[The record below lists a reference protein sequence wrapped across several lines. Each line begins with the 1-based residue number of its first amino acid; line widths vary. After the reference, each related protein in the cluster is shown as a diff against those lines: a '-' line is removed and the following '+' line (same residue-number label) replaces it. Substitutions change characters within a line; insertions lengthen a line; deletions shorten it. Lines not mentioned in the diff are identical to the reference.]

1 MIMNH
6 TSLMPSELETEHK
19 LIGFIVGNVRYGIDI
34 MRIREI
40 VNPTEVVQIPSIE
53 SYVVGVTDHR
63 SSVIPIVSLR
73 ERFGLKSK
81 GLDNRTKWILV
92 KVKNKEVG
100 LQVDRVT
107 QVIKVTNE
115 QKRDRHSLMEDAEKP
130 WIGDVFSDENGLVFV
145 IDLDPVIGQAAQLP
159 VPNHTEELIRDE

>member
-1 MIMNH
+1 MIANR
-6 TSLMPSELETEHK
+6 SSYLPPALETEQK
-19 LIGFIVGNVRYGIDI
+19 LIGFMVGDVRYGIDI

-53 SYVVGVTDHR
+53 SHVIGVTDHR
-63 SSVIPIVSLR
+63 NAVIPIVSLR
-73 ERFGLKSK
+73 ERFGLDSK

-92 KVKNKEVG
+92 KVENKEIG

-115 QKRDRHSLMEDAEKP
+115 QRRDRNSLMDDAEKP
-130 WIGDVFSDENGLVFV
+130 WIEEVFADDSGLVFV
-145 IDLDPVIGQAAQLP
+145 IDLDPVIGPAAQLS
-159 VPNHTEELIRDE
+159 VSNNTEDMIRDQ